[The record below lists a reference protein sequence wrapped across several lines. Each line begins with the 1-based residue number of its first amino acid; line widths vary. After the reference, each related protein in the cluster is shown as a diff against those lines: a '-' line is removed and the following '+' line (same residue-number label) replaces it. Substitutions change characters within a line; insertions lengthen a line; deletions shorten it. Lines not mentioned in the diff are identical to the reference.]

1 MPRAKK
7 DPKIPA
13 EFIEEFRNTPIGT
26 EFTCREIK
34 LRIHLRFGTNEGSII
49 PSDYCYNRLNNGI
62 NYEEQLHLFEY
73 LGRNRY
79 KYLGMNYPYTGK
91 VFHHPKNGFEIC
103 VGELLNGQLA
113 IKQDTP
119 ITTAYDAKKEVSP
132 QINAHRT
139 KREAGLSLRYAVL
152 KRDHFKCC
160 ACGAS
165 PAKDPSVELHVDH
178 IVPWSRGGETTIDNL
193 QTLCSKCNLGK
204 SDEL

>member
-7 DPKIPA
+7 EPKIPG
-13 EFIEEFRNTPIGT
+13 EFIEEFQNTPIGT
-26 EFTCREIK
+26 EFTCAEIK
-34 LRIHLRFGTNEGSII
+34 SRIHLRFDRNEDSII
-49 PSDYCYNRLNNGI
+49 PSDYCYNRLNHGI

-79 KYLGMNYPYTGK
+79 KYLGINYPYTGK
-91 VFHHPKNGFEIC
+91 VFHKPKSGLEVC
-103 VGELLNGQLA
+103 VGELLNGQLVA
-113 IKQDTP
+113 KKDSP
-119 ITTAYDAKKEVSP
+119 ITTVYNAKEEVSSR
-132 QINAHRT
+132 IIAHRT

-178 IVPWSRGGETTIDNL
+178 IIPWSKGGETTIDNL

-204 SDEL
+204 SDEI